1 MTLRA
6 IRYENSNLEILDQ
19 LLLPAQS
26 KYIQVKGV
34 EDGWKVINK
43 MQVRG
48 APAIAI
54 VGCLSLAV
62 ELRNEKFDS
71 KQQMRHEIEG
81 KLNYLVSSRPTAVN
95 MKIAAEDLIDLAN
108 QLSKDPNIT
117 LEDMKA
123 RFLQTVEDML
133 TKDIADN
140 KAIGEIGA
148 KEILSRVSG
157 DSLCRILTHCNTG
170 SLATAGY
177 GTALGVIRSLQAMK
191 RLVIVTFPEHV
202 YCTET
207 RPYNQGARLTAYELV
222 HDKIPATLIVDS
234 MVAAVMKHRNI
245 TAVVVGADRVAANG
259 DTANKIGT
267 YQMAVLAKYH
277 GVPFFVA
284 APLTSVDLKVPSGDH
299 ITIEE
304 RPDREM
310 THIGEHRIAAKGV
323 TCWNPAFDVTPASLI
338 AGIITEKGFF
348 RPEQLKTLNDC
359 EQTNNHTIS

>member
-117 LEDMKA
+117 LEEMKA
-123 RFLQTVEDML
+123 SVEDML

-177 GTALGVIRSLQAMK
+177 GTALGVIRSLHAMK
-191 RLVIVTFPEHV
+191 RLEHV

-207 RPYNQGARLTAYELV
+207 RPYNQGARLTAFELV

-299 ITIEE
+299 IIIEE

-310 THIGEHRIAAKGV
+310 THIGEHRIAAKGE
-323 TCWNPAFDVTPASLI
+323 C
-338 AGIITEKGFF
+338 
-348 RPEQLKTLNDC
+348 C
-359 EQTNNHTIS
+359 